1 MTTRMRTAAA
11 ADEPTTNPTLLGRLR
26 ELWDPTG
33 CMLSVFITV
42 PPDPTALREFPARLD
57 RLLATARPVGVD
69 AAAGRR
75 VRAARVAVRE
85 TGAARA
91 RDWFGRSVAIVA
103 SGDGGV
109 LEEARLPCA
118 VPDQAV
124 FGRHPYLRPLV
135 RVKQACRP
143 YAVVVIDR
151 RQAWLFEISGDAI
164 HRVRRLEGES
174 TRGHTHAGWYGLE
187 EYRDRHHQAE
197 LAHRHYEAAAA
208 ALEQLAPADGHPI
221 VVGGHEDGVAEF
233 LATLPAPLHRRVAGT
248 FVVDPHTMTPHVV
261 HTRAA
266 TVIAEREATRQQRVA
281 ADLAK
286 WEAAGLAVSGVERC
300 TEMVSKSLA
309 DLLVVRGD
317 DPVPGSVCD
326 QCGGLSMEPYE
337 CRNCRVLVHPVVDV
351 IDEMVARMLDTG
363 GKIDL
368 GSREHVGFSVA
379 ARLRH
384 SALAH
389 GGRQQAPNDTDA
401 EPPRSA

>member
-1 MTTRMRTAAA
+1 MTTRMRTIAAA
-11 ADEPTTNPTLLGRLR
+11 VESRTNPTPVDRLR

-33 CMLSVFITV
+33 CLLSVFITV
-42 PPDPTALREFPARLD
+42 PPDPAALREFPARLD

-69 AAAGRR
+69 AGAGRR
-75 VRAARVAVRE
+75 VQAARAAVRE
-85 TGAARA
+85 TGVARA
-91 RDWFGRSVAIVA
+91 REWFGRTVAIVA

-109 LEEARLPCA
+109 LEEMRLPCV
-118 VPDQAV
+118 VPDRAV
-124 FGRHPYLRPLV
+124 FGRRPYLRPLV
-135 RVKQACRP
+135 RAKQACRP
-143 YAVVVIDR
+143 YSVVVIDR

-208 ALEQLAPADGHPI
+208 ALQELAPADGYSL
-221 VVGGHEDGVAEF
+221 VVGGHKDGVEEF
-233 LATLPAPLHRRVAGT
+233 LTSLPVPLRDRVAGT
-248 FVVDPHTMTPHVV
+248 FAVDPHTMTPHVV

-266 TVIAEREATRQQRVA
+266 AVMAERETTRQQRVA
-281 ADLAK
+281 DDLAK

-300 TEMVSKSLA
+300 AEMVSKSLA

-326 QCGGLSMEPYE
+326 QCGGLTMDLYH
-337 CRNCRVLVHPVVDV
+337 CRNCKTVAHPVFDV

-384 SALAH
+384 TALAH
-389 GGRQQAPNDTDA
+389 GGRQPAPNDTDA